1 MLIPSPGAQTKH
13 NEMKGDTPM
22 KKMLALILTMSL
34 VFALLTACG
43 GDQSGNQP
51 NSENT
56 GNPTTSQSGGSENS
70 STDFSEKVN
79 LTFAIGGAAGQG
91 TAIALQ
97 NAIDMISERSN
108 GAITIELVT
117 DGALGNEASLLAQAM
132 EGAIDIAGCAIG
144 TVSNYSDALS
154 IYQMPFLIN
163 SYELEAEVLQS
174 DAWKNLVAAANEDL
188 GTATIVGASEFGIRH
203 FATINRPINTMAD
216 MQGLKIRTGGNPV
229 IDEAMQIV
237 GASPTNVTFSE
248 LYSALQNGVVDG
260 EEINVTSASMQ
271 KHYEVCNYMSEIGI
285 YPWLSLTIMSNA
297 TIESLP
303 EGYYELIC
311 ECFAE
316 ADAEYMQT
324 TIYEWDEEAR
334 ADCEANGM
342 EFNEISDKDAWVE
355 AMQPLYD
362 EWIARGGVYE
372 EFITSVQEM
381 AAAMD

>member
-1 MLIPSPGAQTKH
+1 
-13 NEMKGDTPM
+13 M

-154 IYQMPFLIN
+154 IFQMPFLIN

-237 GASPTNVTFSE
+237 GASHE
-248 LYSALQNGVVDG
+248 RYILRVVFRPAKR
-260 EEINVTSASMQ
+260 S
-271 KHYEVCNYMSEIGI
+271 CR
-285 YPWLSLTIMSNA
+285 W
-297 TIESLP
+297 
-303 EGYYELIC
+303 
-311 ECFAE
+311 
-316 ADAEYMQT
+316 
-324 TIYEWDEEAR
+324 
-334 ADCEANGM
+334 
-342 EFNEISDKDAWVE
+342 
-355 AMQPLYD
+355 
-362 EWIARGGVYE
+362 
-372 EFITSVQEM
+372 
-381 AAAMD
+381 